1 MRVLIAVKGSEPESF
16 LQQAVTLLGRDGLE
30 MVLLAHV
37 IDVGHRDGV
46 EMGRERYL
54 GRRHLGQAR
63 AETLW
68 QAEQDRARV
77 DLLQARQTLISA
89 GVPERVVHEVILQG
103 RPNEVLRELA
113 ERERV
118 DVIVVSGRP
127 GKPGPH
133 SLGKT
138 ARFLVDHAPRA
149 ALLIRPPAASHSRQR

>member
-16 LQQAVTLLGRDGLE
+16 LQQAVTLVGRDGLE
-30 MVLLAHV
+30 MMLLAHV
-37 IDVGHRDGV
+37 IDVGHRDQV

-63 AETLW
+63 AENLW
-68 QAEQDRARV
+68 QAEQDGARM

-149 ALLIRPPAASHSRQR
+149 ALLIRPSA